1 MTAAWYLEFGGR
13 IDDGEPIYLR
23 CASCD
28 DAMLPPRQLC
38 PACGSSELVEADLP
52 NGASVVASTK
62 IEATIPKFSGETPYT
77 VVIAEFEDG
86 VRLTGQLRNA
96 EGVERGDPVELGVE
110 QRGDDELLVTFAP
123 IET

>member
-38 PACGSSELVEADLP
+38 PACGSSELVEADLS

-96 EGVERGDPVELGVE
+96 EGVERGEPVELGVE
-110 QRGDDELLVTFAP
+110 QRGDDELLFTFAP